1 MAAIES
7 EATFT
12 NKAILS
18 KELPD
23 YRSEKL
29 EKVSKRLLREILAG
43 LGVFLILVLVAAA
56 ILYTL
61 DLLPTHYIIY
71 GLLGAF
77 FLTVIIFTYHFF
89 AQKNY
94 GFVVREKDIL
104 FQKGVLVLKTTIIP
118 FNRVQHVSSTQSL
131 LDKYFN
137 LKNIKIFTAGGQ
149 GSDIKI
155 PGLTPEKALHIKE
168 WIAHKIVKEEIN
180 E

>member
-1 MAAIES
+1 MAAIEP

-12 NKAILS
+12 NRAINS
-18 KELPD
+18 EELPD
-23 YRSEKL
+23 YRTEEL
-29 EKVSKRLLREILAG
+29 ERVSKILLRKILAG
-43 LGVFLILVLVAAA
+43 LGVFLILVLIAAVV
-56 ILYTL
+56 LYIR
-61 DLLPTHYIIY
+61 DLLATRYIIF
-71 GLLGAF
+71 GLLGAL
-77 FLTVIIFTYHFF
+77 FLIGLIFTYHYF

-104 FQKGVLVLKTTIIP
+104 FQKGVLVIKTTIIP
-118 FNRVQHVSSTQSL
+118 FNRVQHVSTTQSL
-131 LDKYFN
+131 FDKYFE

-168 WIAHKIVKEEIN
+168 WIAHKIVEEEID